1 MSKER
6 LVFKVVDG
14 VMTPEEGRELVSRAA
29 ESMSLSPN
37 YSIGRAF
44 DFDLTKKDWYSS

>member
-1 MSKER
+1 MFVISTR
-6 LVFKVVDG
+6 LDF
-14 VMTPEEGRELVSRAA
+14 RELVSRAA